1 MNTVFPFIAHGSL
14 LKAITMK
21 EYKFKGK
28 LEAGDGGGVYVVF
41 PYDVQQEFGKGR
53 VPFKCTIDGEPY
65 RGTMVKYGTPFH
77 FVLVQKAIR
86 EKIGKGVGDEVKI
99 WLVEDIEERTIEVP
113 EAFRKLLKKH
123 KLEAMFDK
131 MSFTHKKEWVLWIN
145 GAKKEETRLARMEKA
160 VEKLKDKVAYRG

>member
-1 MNTVFPFIAHGSL
+1 
-14 LKAITMK
+14 MK

-28 LEAGDGGGVYVVF
+28 IEAGDGGGAYVVF
-41 PYDVQQEFGKGR
+41 PYDVQAEFGKGR

-86 EKIGKGVGDEVKI
+86 EKLKKGVGDTVTI
-99 WLVEDIEERTIEVP
+99 WLVEDKDERVVDVP

-123 KLEAMFDK
+123 KLEKQFDK
-131 MSFTHKKEWVLWIN
+131 MSFTHQKEWVLWIN
-145 GAKKEETRLARMEKA
+145 DAKKEETRLARMGKA
-160 VEKLKDKVAYRG
+160 IEKLKAKMI